1 VLGCTLRRVPG
12 RGALAGAAVL
22 AAGLVLATGALGDTR
37 AVPPSASLPGTDP
50 VHQSPLELLAS
61 RIASRIAGRTVSV
74 RCESDADWANL
85 VTQAGGDPA
94 GESGFVATDW
104 NGSTGQL
111 LSISSVA
118 ELSSAIR
125 APLQQFAAAAV
136 KPTKCTVRRG
146 APAAGPRRNVVS
158 RSTRTA
164 IVPCYLGADRTAAAM
179 PQAYWSDYENDAI
192 AILTLAHESVH
203 LGGTVGGMLA
213 NGLAVGDQHAEAKA
227 DCYGMQWMPYV
238 AEQLGDT
245 ADDAHAIA
253 RYFWDKIYPLSLPAH
268 AQYWSADC
276 RPGGALDERPSG
288 TAAWP

>member
-1 VLGCTLRRVPG
+1 M
-12 RGALAGAAVL
+12 
-22 AAGLVLATGALGDTR
+22 LATGALGDTR
-37 AVPPSASLPGTDP
+37 AIPPSAALPWADP
-50 VHQSPLELLAS
+50 SHQSPLELLAS
-61 RIASRIAGRTVSV
+61 RIASRIAGRIVSV
-74 RCESDADWANL
+74 RCESDGAWANL

-94 GESGFVATDW
+94 GESGFVATEW
-104 NGSTGQL
+104 NGATGQL
-111 LSISSVA
+111 LSLSAVA
-118 ELSSAIR
+118 ELSSAIC

-146 APAAGPRRNVVS
+146 AAAAGPRRDIVS
-158 RSTRTA
+158 GSPRPAT
-164 IVPCYLGADRTAAAM
+164 VPCYLGAGRTAAPM
-179 PQAYWSDYENDAI
+179 PQAYWSDYANDAI

-213 NGLAVGDQHAEAKA
+213 NGLAVGDPQAEAKA

-238 AEQLGDT
+238 VEQLGDT

-253 RYFWDKIYPLSLPAH
+253 RYFWDEIYPRSLPAH